1 MAVDRHLF
9 SLRCLVKDGE
19 PIPAIFGEAFVK
31 HQTSVLSTSNV
42 SVFGAAV
49 LTAGFGA
56 VCPEGYGLGYVCK
69 DDRVDVCITCFTDD
83 PDTGGAGFGGVK
95 RRPTQAVQF
104 DTDANKFAD
113 SLSWA
118 LDALKDLHV

>member
-9 SLRCLVKDGE
+9 SLRSLVKEGD
-19 PIPAIFGEAFVK
+19 PVPAIFGGAFVN

-56 VCPEGYGLGYVCK
+56 VCPQGYGLGYVCK
-69 DDRVDVCITCFTDD
+69 KDRIDVCITCFTGD

-95 RRPTQAVQF
+95 RDPTKAMKF
-104 DTDANKFAD
+104 DTSAVIFAEN
-113 SLSWA
+113 LSWA
-118 LDALKDLHV
+118 LNALKDLHM